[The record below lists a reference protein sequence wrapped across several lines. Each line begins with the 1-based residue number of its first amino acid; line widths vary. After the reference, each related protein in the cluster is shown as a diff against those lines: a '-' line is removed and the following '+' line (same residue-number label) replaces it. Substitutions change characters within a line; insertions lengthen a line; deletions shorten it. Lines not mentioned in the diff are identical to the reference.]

1 MLGELPS
8 PRLGVLSSQH
18 QTVRYLTLHAST
30 ARTSFDVLGM
40 ATAKP
45 AAAAKVQSGSTLR
58 SRSRPTRSF
67 PTACKRRGIRSPAG
81 LCDPLMPA
89 HSCAPAAHRMKV
101 PEAAPFTA
109 VLKYAAEE
117 VPRA

>member
-1 MLGELPS
+1 M
-8 PRLGVLSSQH
+8 
-18 QTVRYLTLHAST
+18 T
-30 ARTSFDVLGM
+30 M
-40 ATAKP
+40 
-45 AAAAKVQSGSTLR
+45 
-58 SRSRPTRSF
+58 TRSAAVSRRAIE
-67 PTACKRRGIRSPAG
+67 PGPGPGMRTA
-81 LCDPLMPA
+81 A